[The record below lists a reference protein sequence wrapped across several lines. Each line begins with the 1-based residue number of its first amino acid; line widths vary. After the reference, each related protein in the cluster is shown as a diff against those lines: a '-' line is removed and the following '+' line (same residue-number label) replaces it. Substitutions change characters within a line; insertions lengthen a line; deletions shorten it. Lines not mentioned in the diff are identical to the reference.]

1 MSGSALAQK
10 LIKIVGVGADYFRL
24 MIKLLLRIAIHP
36 RCTQKLFVFLPQG
49 IRGLVATHW
58 FLANALNT
66 LLTSGHTI
74 IISLVLVYI
83 DSLLIVNMSSGTS
96 FNFKFI

>member
-36 RCTQKLFVFLPQG
+36 RCTQKLFVFLPKG